1 MQLFQINYLQMTDV
15 NCFTLQPN
23 GRFET
28 GKKICLSMSAH
39 HPETWQPSWSSKFVL
54 GIELSAHCF
63 LLLAI
68 YLFLHVLF
76 FQFELSYWPSLV
88 LCRQKVVE
96 QLVLWITQARS
107 GKHWLESESGIVH

>member
-15 NCFTLQPN
+15 KCFTLQPN

-63 LLLAI
+63 LLQAI
-68 YLFLHVLF
+68 YLFSHSVRTVLLAIIGF
-76 FQFELSYWPSLV
+76 MPSKGGGAIGALDYTSEERKT
-88 LCRQKVVE
+88 L
-96 QLVLWITQARS
+96 AR
-107 GKHWLESESGIVH
+107 K